1 MLRQSPES
9 IEALGLIGEI
19 KPSVQQALRSHGI
32 ERLTELEGV
41 TLDQLLSWPHV
52 GKQSATALLDALAK
66 IKKPG

>member
-19 KPSVQQALRSHGI
+19 KPSVQHTLRSHGI
-32 ERLTELEGV
+32 DRLTELEGI
-41 TLDQLLSWPHV
+41 TLDQLLRWPYI